1 MNESTQRQLTDL
13 ITSNR
18 VVLFMK
24 GTRDAP
30 SCGFSARV
38 VQTLNTF
45 IAEYVTINVLTS
57 PTIREA
63 IKQFSNWP
71 TIPQL
76 FIDGNFIGGCDTV
89 TELNTT
95 GELEALLGVN
105 PETKNQLI
113 ERELDLANVCRCSD
127 KKGTPTIKLDT
138 AT

>member
-24 GTRDAP
+24 GTRDEP

-38 VQTLNTF
+38 VQTLNTL
-45 IAEYVTINVLTS
+45 IAEYVTVNVLSS

-89 TELNTT
+89 TELHTT
-95 GELEALLGVN
+95 GELEALLGVD
-105 PETKNQLI
+105 PETQNQLI
-113 ERELDLANVCRCSD
+113 ERELDLANVCRCSE
-127 KKGTPTIKLDT
+127 KKGTSTIKLDT

>member
-30 SCGFSARV
+30 SCGFSAKV
-38 VQTLNTF
+38 VQTLNLL
-45 IAEYVTINVLTS
+45 IAEYVTVNVLTS

-76 FIDGNFIGGCDTV
+76 FVDGHFIGGCDTV

-95 GELEALLGVN
+95 GELGALLGVDR
-105 PETKNQLI
+105 ETKNRLI

-127 KKGTPTIKLDT
+127 KKGTSTIKLDT
-138 AT
+138 AM